1 MAELDAAAFGAT
13 LGRAISENGIGG
25 MLSFDR
31 VRVLTA
37 MTERLLSENEK
48 YNLTAL
54 TEPGKIALLH
64 YADCALI
71 AGYMKKGATVIDVG
85 CGAGFPTL
93 PLAVL
98 RPDLR
103 LLAVDSTEK
112 KVAYVRET
120 AHLFGLDNVTCLTAR
135 AEDLAA
141 DGTYRENFD
150 YATAR
155 AVTEMRALSELL
167 LPFVKIGGEMIAMK
181 GKNAAYEAAGAKRA
195 LAILGGEVVSIDETP
210 LRSAAYGEQSHAV
223 IRVAKRKKTPA
234 AYPRAWAQIS
244 KKPL

>member
-1 MAELDAAAFGAT
+1 MAEFDAAAFGAT
-13 LGRAISENGIGG
+13 LGRAFSDNGIGG
-25 MLSFDR
+25 LLSFDR
-31 VRVLTA
+31 VKTFTA
-37 MTERLLSENEK
+37 MTERLLIENEK

-54 TEPGKIALLH
+54 TDPGKIALLH

-71 AGYMKKGATVIDVG
+71 AKYLKKGASVIDVG

-103 LLAVDSTEK
+103 LLSVDATEK

-120 AHLFGLDNVTCLTAR
+120 ARLFRLENVTCLTAR
-135 AEDLAA
+135 AEELAGEDA
-141 DGTYRENFD
+141 YREVFD
-150 YATAR
+150 CATAR
-155 AVTEMRALSELL
+155 AVTEMRALTELL

-195 LAILGGEVVSIDETP
+195 LAILGGELVSVDETP
-210 LRSAAYGEQSHAV
+210 LRSGAYGEQSHAV